1 MKKWRNSSTRY
12 GWLPAALHW
21 LMLLL
26 LVAVFCTM
34 ELRGYFPKGS
44 AGRAA
49 MKSWH
54 YTLGITVLVLA
65 LVRLG
70 ISLVGPVPAI
80 TPAPAGWQLAGA
92 RAMKWALY
100 GFMLLMPLLGWAT
113 RTAEGAVVVV
123 FGLPLPVLFG
133 ANEALAASIQE
144 LHEAG
149 ATIGYVLIG
158 LHAAAALY
166 HHYIVRD
173 DTLRRML
180 PK

>member
-1 MKKWRNSSTRY
+1 MKWRNSTTHY
-12 GWLPAALHW
+12 GALPAALHW

-26 LVAVFCTM
+26 LVAVFASM

-44 AGRAA
+44 VTREA

-54 YTLGITVLVLA
+54 YTLGLSVLGLALLRLAVSFTAKAPAIAPPPARTVLVTA
-65 LVRLG
+65 RL
-70 ISLVGPVPAI
+70 
-80 TPAPAGWQLAGA
+80 
-92 RAMKWALY
+92 MKIALY
-100 GFMLLMPLLGWAT
+100 GFMLGMPLLGWAI
-113 RTAEGAVVVV
+113 RSAAGADIVF
-123 FGLPLPVLFG
+123 FGLRLPPLIG
-133 ANEALAASIQE
+133 ASESLAHLLKE

-166 HHYIVRD
+166 HHYVVRD

-180 PK
+180 PR

>member
-1 MKKWRNSSTRY
+1 MKWRNSNTHY
-12 GWLPAALHW
+12 GALPVALHW

-26 LVAVFCTM
+26 LVAVFASM

-44 AGRAA
+44 VTREA

-54 YTLGITVLVLA
+54 YTLGLSVLVLA
-65 LVRLG
+65 LLRLVL
-70 ISLVGPVPAI
+70 SATAKAPAI
-80 TPAPAGWQLAGA
+80 APPPARTVLVTA
-92 RAMKWALY
+92 RLMKMALY
-100 GFMLLMPLLGWAT
+100 GFMLGMPLLGWAI
-113 RTAEGAVVVV
+113 RSAAGADI
-123 FGLPLPVLFG
+123 VLFG
-133 ANEALAASIQE
+133 LQLPPLIGASESLVESLEE

-166 HHYIVRD
+166 HHYVVRD